1 MHVVIDA
8 NVLISFFYERNEA
21 QRQATK
27 ELLRRAENGEIVVVL
42 PQVALLEMTHVC
54 RNFYG
59 VPARTVAEMIQ
70 AAITFPG
77 AVTID
82 DCPWREVLQGW
93 PDSFSSV
100 ADAIIVALAITNRY
114 DAVATFDQKLIR
126 QMTNLGVASY
136 WPVS

>member
-1 MHVVIDA
+1 MHVVVDA
-8 NVLISFFYERNEA
+8 NVLISFFYERNES
-21 QRQATK
+21 QRQAAK

-42 PQVALLEMTHVC
+42 PQVVLLELTHVF

-59 VPARTVAEMIQ
+59 LPAHTIAEMIQ

-82 DCPWREVLQGW
+82 DCPWREVLQRW
-93 PDSFSSV
+93 PDAFSSV
-100 ADAIIVALAITNRY
+100 ADAIVVALAITNRY

-126 QMTNLGVASY
+126 QMTKLGVTSY

>member
-1 MHVVIDA
+1 
-8 NVLISFFYERNEA
+8 
-21 QRQATK
+21 
-27 ELLRRAENGEIVVVL
+27 
-42 PQVALLEMTHVC
+42 MTHVF
-54 RNFYG
+54 RNLYG
-59 VPARTVAEMIQ
+59 VPAGTVAEMIH

-82 DCPWREVLQGW
+82 DCPWREVLQRW

-126 QMTNLGVASY
+126 QMMNLGVGAY
-136 WPVS
+136 WPGS